1 MPASENRRP
10 FIMATYA
17 MVSAPAFAQGV
28 GWTDDGKGLEIRDVS
43 YFCDSVLPHFFRHCN
58 LASFSRQLNM
68 YGFEKERYNAPVDS
82 HVFVHPNFQRNRPDL
97 LTIIERKPIASKS
110 AKRSAPASSVSSADD
125 EVTDPRIT
133 QLQSE
138 NERLELENK
147 RLKDAIA
154 EHFNFFNSPTG
165 READEPKE
173 KQLLMSLLKADD

>member
-1 MPASENRRP
+1 MASNSAFENAVR
-10 FIMATYA
+10 
-17 MVSAPAFAQGV
+17 
-28 GWTDDGKGLEIRDVS
+28 WTADGTGLEIRNITQFCEKALPV
-43 YFCDSVLPHFFRHCN
+43 YFKHQNFS
-58 LASFSRQLNM
+58 SFVRQLNM